1 MAELERGACRDIVKK
16 TCGDKKGDREAFH
29 ACMKENKDKFPAEC
43 KERFEAM
50 KEKRKEKW
58 KEKRA
63 ERKAKREQT
72 KDNMEERD
80 SDREESD
87 FE

>member
-1 MAELERGACRDIVKK
+1 MKVIALLFAFAFTSLPVMAELERGACRDIVKK

-50 KEKRKEKW
+50 KEKRKEK
-58 KEKRA
+58 
-63 ERKAKREQT
+63 
-72 KDNMEERD
+72 
-80 SDREESD
+80 
-87 FE
+87 